1 MKNDPD
7 KSIAG
12 TTACTRS
19 YSNVKYSDLVE
30 QVEDCSTIDESS
42 TDAANGLKG
51 RPFQLGLLFH

>member
-51 RPFQLGLLFH
+51 RPFQCEVF

>member
-51 RPFQLGLLFH
+51 RPFQCD